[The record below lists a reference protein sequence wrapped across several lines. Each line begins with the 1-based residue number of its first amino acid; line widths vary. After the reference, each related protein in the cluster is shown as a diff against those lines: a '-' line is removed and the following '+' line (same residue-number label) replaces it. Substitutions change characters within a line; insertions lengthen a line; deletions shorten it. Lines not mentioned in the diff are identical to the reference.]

1 MKWVKVACVQYS
13 FKVTVVNFN
22 NINKL
27 SASISCSAIKSMTS
41 TNTYP
46 RTLIKEPKCYASS
59 QNG

>member
-46 RTLIKEPKCYASS
+46 RTLIKET
-59 QNG
+59 